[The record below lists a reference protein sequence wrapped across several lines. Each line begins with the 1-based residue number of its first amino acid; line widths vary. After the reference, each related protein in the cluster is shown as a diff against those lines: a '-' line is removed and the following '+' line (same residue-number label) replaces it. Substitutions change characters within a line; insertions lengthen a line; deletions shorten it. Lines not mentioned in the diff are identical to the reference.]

1 MQPLVSFI
9 FHNLPSLY
17 PLTAFVLAQDG
28 ITLDCVVPQAIHI
41 TVSRAITNS
50 MRHMATCP
58 SGKCVEMFADKE
70 SDSVLCNN

>member
-17 PLTAFVLAQDG
+17 PLTAFILAQDG
-28 ITLDCVVPQAIHI
+28 IALDCVVPQAIHI
-41 TVSRAITNS
+41 TVSRAVTNS

-70 SDSVLCNN
+70 SDSVLRNN